1 MSDLRI
7 KTQELA
13 NRCQALL
20 DAMRSP
26 DVHAPRGPSSKTKL
40 AYERQAQQ
48 LLHRTLHTEG
58 GLFAVVQSTTR
69 VSTFRKRLVALE
81 HFLGS
86 QQEQLTREMSVPVI
100 PAAEILHLRF
110 LLHLKHLQALQRLRQ
125 EGMTGERA
133 KRRSKRQSLAGLPAN
148 WRIALCQRAMGG
160 RYLFSLIVL
169 ALTGC
174 RPSELVHGIDVWRG
188 RDETTGK
195 LLIHFRIRGAKVK
208 DSQGQPLRTISY
220 ATNDP
225 HPLVVVVNELLDTQ
239 PEPRV
244 FAQVRSAV
252 NLTVEIR
259 RLARS
264 LWPKHKQ
271 PITAYCFRHQFA
283 ADLKANGDDEAT
295 SRGLGHISAETRRV
309 YGTTGQASKG
319 HRLRPLQIDAERPVK
334 PRRRGPCTKRRGDP
348 KP

>member
-1 MSDLRI
+1 MNELLF
-7 KTQELA
+7 KMQELA
-13 NRCQALL
+13 NHCQTVLN
-20 DAMRSP
+20 AMRSS
-26 DVHAPRGPSSKTKL
+26 DIQEQRSTSYETKVE
-40 AYERQAQQ
+40 YKRQAQQ
-48 LLHRTLHTEG
+48 LLQRALIVDG

-69 VSTFRKRLVALE
+69 ISTFRKRLVALE

-86 QQEQLTREMSVPVI
+86 QQEQLTREMIASVM

-125 EGMTGERA
+125 QGMTGERA

-148 WRIALCQRAMGG
+148 WRIALCKRAVGG

-188 RDETTGK
+188 KDEVTGK

-220 ATNDP
+220 DTNDP

-259 RLARS
+259 RLAHS

-295 SRGLGHISAETRRV
+295 SRGLGHISAETRRL
-309 YGTTGQASKG
+309 YGTAGQASKG
-319 HRLRPLQIDAERPVK
+319 HRLRPLRVEVERPVK
-334 PRRRGPCTKRRGDP
+334 PRRRGPCTKRRNEP
-348 KP
+348 SQ

>member
-1 MSDLRI
+1 MSDLLI

-13 NRCQALL
+13 NRCQAIL
-20 DAMRSP
+20 DALRSP
-26 DVHAPRGPSSKTKL
+26 DVQERRSVSYKTKIE
-40 AYERQAQQ
+40 YERQAQQ
-48 LLHRTLHTEG
+48 LLQRARHVEG
-58 GLFAVVQSTTR
+58 GLYAVVQSTTR
-69 VSTFRKRLVALE
+69 VTTFRKRLAALE
-81 HFLGS
+81 HFLVS
-86 QQEQLTREMSVPVI
+86 QQEQLTRKMSALVI

-110 LLHLKHLQALQRLRQ
+110 VLLLKHLQVLQRLRQ
-125 EGMTGERA
+125 AGMTGERA

-148 WRIALCQRAMGG
+148 WRVDLCKRAVGG

-169 ALTGC
+169 TLTGC
-174 RPSELVHGIDVWRG
+174 RPSELVDGIDVWRG
-188 RDETTGK
+188 KDEVTGK

-220 ATNDP
+220 DFNDP

-259 RLARS
+259 RLAHS

-295 SRGLGHISAETRRV
+295 SRGLGHISAETRRL
-309 YGTTGQASKG
+309 YGTAGQASKG
-319 HRLRPLQIDAERPVK
+319 HRLRPLRVEVERPVK
-334 PRRRGPCTKRRGDP
+334 PRRRGPCTKRRNEP
-348 KP
+348 TQ

>member
-1 MSDLRI
+1 MNELHVKI
-7 KTQELA
+7 QELA
-13 NRCQALL
+13 NRCQAILN
-20 DAMRSP
+20 AMLSTG
-26 DVHAPRGPSSKTKL
+26 VHALRGPSPKTKI
-40 AYERQAQQ
+40 AYERQARQ
-48 LLHRTLHTEG
+48 LLHRTLHTKG

-69 VSTFRKRLVALE
+69 VTTFRKRLVALE

-86 QQEQLTREMSVPVI
+86 EQEQLTREMSAPVMH
-100 PAAEILHLRF
+100 AAEILHLRF

-148 WRIALCQRAMGG
+148 WRIALCKRAVGG

-174 RPSELVHGIDVWRG
+174 RPSELVHGIDIWRG
-188 RDETTGK
+188 KDEVTGK
-195 LLIHFRIRGAKVK
+195 LLIHLRIRGAKVK

-220 ATNDP
+220 DTNDP

-239 PEPRV
+239 SEPRV

-295 SRGLGHISAETRRV
+295 SRGLGHISAETRRL
-309 YGTTGQASKG
+309 YGTAGQASKG
-319 HRLRPLQIDAERPVK
+319 HRLRPLRVEVERPVK
-334 PRRRGPCTKRRGDP
+334 PRRRGPCTKRRNEP
-348 KP
+348 TQ

>member
-1 MSDLRI
+1 MNELLI
-7 KTQELA
+7 KVQELA
-13 NRCQALL
+13 NRCQAIL
-20 DAMRSP
+20 DAMRPP
-26 DVHAPRGPSSKTKL
+26 DVQVQRSTSHKTKVE
-40 AYERQAQQ
+40 YERQAQQ
-48 LLHRTLHTEG
+48 LLQRARHVEG

-69 VSTFRKRLVALE
+69 VTTFRKRLAALE
-81 HFLGS
+81 HFFRT
-86 QQEQLTREMSVPVI
+86 QQEQLTRQLNT
-100 PAAEILHLRF
+100 PAVHAVEILHLRF
-110 LLHLKHLQALQRLRQ
+110 RLHLKHLQALQRLRQ
-125 EGMTGERA
+125 EGLTGERA

-148 WRIALCQRAMGG
+148 WRIDLCKRAAGG

-188 RDETTGK
+188 KDETTGK
-195 LLIHFRIRGAKVK
+195 LLIHFRIRGAKIK
-208 DSQGQPLRTISY
+208 ESQGQPLRTISY
-220 ATNDP
+220 DIDDP

-244 FAQVRSAV
+244 FAQIGSAV

-319 HRLRPLQIDAERPVK
+319 HRLRPLQIDAARPVK
-334 PRRRGPCTKRRGDP
+334 PRRRGPCTKRRGEP

>member
-1 MSDLRI
+1 MNELLF
-7 KTQELA
+7 KMQELA
-13 NRCQALL
+13 NHCQTVLN
-20 DAMRSP
+20 AMRSS
-26 DVHAPRGPSSKTKL
+26 DIQEQRSTSYETKVE
-40 AYERQAQQ
+40 YKRQAQQ
-48 LLHRTLHTEG
+48 LLQRALIVDG

-69 VSTFRKRLVALE
+69 ISTFRKRLVALE

-86 QQEQLTREMSVPVI
+86 QQEQLTREMIASVM

-125 EGMTGERA
+125 QGMTGERA

-148 WRIALCQRAMGG
+148 WRIALCKRAAGG

-188 RDETTGK
+188 RDETSDK

-220 ATNDP
+220 AANDP
-225 HPLVVVVNELLDTQ
+225 HPLVIVVNELLDTQ

-271 PITAYCFRHQFA
+271 PITSYCFRHQFA
-283 ADLKANGDDEAT
+283 ADLKANGDEEAT
-295 SRGLGHISAETRRV
+295 SRGLGHMSAETRRV
-309 YGTTGQASKG
+309 YGTAGQASKG
-319 HRLRPLQIDAERPVK
+319 HRLRPLRVEVERPVK
-334 PRRRGPCTKRRGDP
+334 PRRLGPCTKWRSEP
-348 KP
+348 AQ

>member
-1 MSDLRI
+1 MNELLI
-7 KTQELA
+7 KIQELA
-13 NRCQALL
+13 KRCQAIL
-20 DAMRSP
+20 DTMHSP
-26 DVHAPRGPSSKTKL
+26 DVDVQRGPSARTKL
-40 AYERQAQQ
+40 AYERQAQR
-48 LLHRTLHTEG
+48 LLQCAQHVEG
-58 GLFAVVQSTTR
+58 GLFAVVQSTTH

-81 HFLGS
+81 HFLS
-86 QQEQLTREMSVPVI
+86 SRQKQLTQQLNA
-100 PAAEILHLRF
+100 PAAHTAEILHLRC
-110 LLHLKHLQALQRLRQ
+110 LLQLKRLHALQRLRQ
-125 EGMTGERA
+125 EGMIGERA

-148 WRIALCQRAMGG
+148 WRIALCKRAASG

-174 RPSELVHGIDVWRG
+174 RPSELAHGIDVWRG
-188 RDETTGK
+188 KDENTGK

-208 DSQGQPLRTISY
+208 DLQGQPLRTISY
-220 ATNDP
+220 DTNDP

-239 PEPRV
+239 SEPRV

-295 SRGLGHISAETRRV
+295 SRGLGHISAETRRL
-309 YGTTGQASKG
+309 YGTAGQASKG
-319 HRLRPLQIDAERPVK
+319 HRLRPLRVEVERPVK
-334 PRRRGPCTKRRGDP
+334 PRSRGPCTKWRIEP
-348 KP
+348 AS